1 MKRHESALSVFARS
15 KMTKI
20 DKPQTNKN
28 QQPSKGPV
36 VQQFASGGSAVPTPE
51 LPYDIEKVQGG
62 KIKPETKPEKG

>member
-1 MKRHESALSVFARS
+1 
-15 KMTKI
+15 MTKI